1 LTNTFKKITLVKKQL
16 SNKILFAMK
25 KSTTFWVILIIVGI
39 IAGILSTATFITI
52 EPGERGV
59 IFRKFTTGLD
69 KEHIYKP
76 GFKIIAPWNDMH
88 IYNVKEKQEEESMDV
103 LDKNGLNVT
112 MDVTI
117 RFNPFYSKVGYLHE
131 TFGKNYINSLI
142 IPEVRSTVRRVAG
155 RYTVEEIYST
165 KRGEVETAIK
175 NETREVLGN
184 NYIDMQAMLIR
195 SITLPQQI
203 KEAIEKKL
211 KEEQEAL
218 AYQYKLERERSEAKR
233 KEIQAEGEARANEI
247 INQSLTPELLKMR
260 GIEATLKL
268 SESENSKV
276 VVVGGGKDGLPLIL
290 GGN

>member
-1 LTNTFKKITLVKKQL
+1 
-16 SNKILFAMK
+16 MK
-25 KSTTFWVILIIVGI
+25 KSTTFWIILVIIGI

-88 IYNVKEKQEEESMDV
+88 VYNVKEKQEEESMDV

-112 MDVTI
+112 MDVTV

-175 NETREVLGN
+175 NETREVLSN

-195 SITLPQQI
+195 SIKLPQQI

-218 AYQYKLERERSEAKR
+218 AYQYRLDRERSEAER
-233 KEIQAEGEARANEI
+233 KKIQAEGEARANEI
-247 INQSLTPELLKMR
+247 INESLTPELLKMR

-276 VVVGGGKDGLPLIL
+276 VVIGGGKDGLPLIL
-290 GGN
+290 GGNQ

>member
-1 LTNTFKKITLVKKQL
+1 
-16 SNKILFAMK
+16 MK
-25 KSTTFWVILIIVGI
+25 KSTTFWVILSIVVI
-39 IAGILSTATFITI
+39 IALILSSATFVTI
-52 EPGERGV
+52 QPGERGV

-69 KEHIYKP
+69 KEHIFRP

-112 MDVTI
+112 MDVSV
-117 RFNPFYSKVGYLHE
+117 RFNPVYDRIGYLHE
-131 TFGKNYINSLI
+131 TFGKQYINQLV

-155 RYTVEEIYST
+155 RYTAEEIYST
-165 KRGEVETAIK
+165 KRKQVETAIK
-175 NETREVLGN
+175 NETRKVLED
-184 NYIDMQAMLIR
+184 NYVDMKALLIR
-195 SITLPQQI
+195 SIKLPQQI
-203 KEAIEKKL
+203 KNAIEKKL

-218 AYQYKLERERSEAKR
+218 AYEYKLERERSEAER
-233 KEIQAEGEARANEI
+233 KKIQAEGEARANNI
-247 INQSLTPELLKMR
+247 ISQSLTPELLKMR

-276 VVVGGGKDGLPLIL
+276 VVVGGGDSGLPIIL